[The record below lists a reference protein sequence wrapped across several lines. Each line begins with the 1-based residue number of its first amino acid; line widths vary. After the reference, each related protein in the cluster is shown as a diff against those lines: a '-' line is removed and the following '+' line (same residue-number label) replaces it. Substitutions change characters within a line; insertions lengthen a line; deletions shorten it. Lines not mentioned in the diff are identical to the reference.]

1 LSSEPNVLP
10 KVAEGDKAAVAECLD
25 RYGGLIWSLA
35 RRFCSDGQQAED
47 AVHDIFLKL
56 WSVADRFDP
65 AIASEVT
72 FVAMIARRH
81 LIDLRR
87 KKAWPTTATD
97 FDALAN
103 TQMDVAERA
112 EINEEA
118 SKAQQVLH
126 SLPPEQQQV
135 IKLSVYDGM
144 SHAHISEATGISLGT
159 VKTHLRRGMMKLRDT
174 LFTSTS
180 RAPKFASA
188 IPSDSVGNHQ
198 ASNFGKG
205 GVQ

>member
-1 LSSEPNVLP
+1 MSSEATVLP
-10 KVAEGDKAAVAECLD
+10 KVAVGDQVAIAECLD

-35 RRFCSDGQQAED
+35 RRFCSDSHQAED

-81 LIDLRR
+81 LIDMRR
-87 KKAWPTTATD
+87 KKSWPTSATD
-97 FDALAN
+97 FDALTV

-112 EINEEA
+112 EINDEA
-118 SKAQQVLH
+118 LQAQQVLS

-144 SHAHISEATGISLGT
+144 SHANISDATGISLGT
-159 VKTHLRRGMMKLRDT
+159 VKTHLRRGMMKLRET
-174 LFTSTS
+174 LFTSS
-180 RAPKFASA
+180 NRAPKFASA
-188 IPSDSVGNHQ
+188 IASDSVGTRQ
-198 ASNFGKG
+198 PSNLGKG